1 MADTFKGIITADGK
15 KRQLPYGS
23 ILETPASDETLS
35 IQGAFADSKAVGD
48 KFKEVKAE
56 TDSLKED
63 LTDYAVY
70 YTPSE
75 WFNGAWIV
83 NKIEERPN
91 RAITNLF
98 AVRKGT
104 ILDIESG
111 YEFTVHVFNSNG
123 EHLSGG
129 ISWLTDRYT
138 VNVEDASIRVQIRKS
153 DNSKIDLTNLP
164 IVRIRYILVA
174 TKDDLVATKDD
185 LVATKDN
192 TLYNRITWSN
202 RIYSDAGFLPRL
214 NRAITGALNLQK
226 GTVISINHKYDYE
239 LTVHEFD
246 FNNKHL
252 SGGEWN
258 SKDFIIQHENIYER
272 IQIRKSNNENI
283 EITEIPKDLF
293 TFSYAED
300 KVVDLFLFMGQS
312 NMAGRGSTSN
322 VWTEEAPTIING
334 AGYEFRAISDK
345 TKLYEIKEPFG
356 VNENKT
362 DGINDGTM
370 KTGSMVT
377 AFVNAYYQNAGI
389 KIVGVSASKG
399 GSKLSQWQPNA
410 NEGYLTDAIQRFK
423 DATSFLDSNGY
434 TIRHKYMVWCQ
445 GESDGDS
452 NTSESDFKTMFK
464 TMLNSMMSEGIE
476 KLFMVRIGNC
486 NIEGSENRY
495 KNIISWQNEIAQTN
509 KDVVMVSCDFAG
521 MKERGLMKDS
531 FHYYQAGYNECG
543 KYAGINT
550 AYYVNTGKEPTMYD
564 TEYGSLYYSHK
575 N

>member
-1 MADTFKGIITADGK
+1 MDLLKYLVPMK
-15 KRQLPYGS
+15 N
-23 ILETPASDETLS
+23 TPERFSNLAFWRGVRKLKDE
-35 IQGAFADSKAVGD
+35 V
-48 KFKEVKAE
+48 VKAFE
-56 TDSLKED
+56 YVGEWGNGIEGEINSLKGD

-75 WFNGAWIV
+75 WFNGVLESNEIV
-83 NKIEERPN
+83 ERPN

-104 ILDIESG
+104 IVDIESG
-111 YEFTVHVFNSNG
+111 YKFTVHVYNSNG
-123 EHLSGG
+123 KHLSGG
-129 ISWLTDRYT
+129 GSWLTDRYT

-153 DNSKIDLTNLP
+153 DNSNIDLTNLP
-164 IVRIRYILVA
+164 IVRIRYILGA
-174 TKDDLVATKDD
+174 TKDDLGATKDD
-185 LVATKDN
+185 LGATKDD
-192 TLYNRITWSN
+192 TLYNHITWTN
-202 RIYSDAGFLPRL
+202 RGYDFGTKSIVYRPE
-214 NRAITGALNLQK
+214 RAITGALKLRK
-226 GTVISINHKYDYE
+226 GSVISLNNKSDYAFV
-239 LTVHEFD
+239 VHVFSI
-246 FNNKHL
+246 NNKHVNRAMRWSADDYTL
-252 SGGEWN
+252 EYDN
-258 SKDFIIQHENIYER
+258 VYVR
-272 IQIRKSNNENI
+272 IQIKKSNDENI
-283 EITEIPKDLF
+283 EITEIPEDLF

-312 NMAGRGSTSN
+312 NMAGRGSTSD

-377 AFVNAYYQNAGI
+377 AFVNAYYQNTGI

-452 NTSESDFKTMFK
+452 NTSESDFKTMFE
-464 TMLNSMMSEGIE
+464 TMLNSMMIEGIE

-495 KNIISWQNEIAQTN
+495 KNIIRWQNEIAQTN

-543 KYAGINT
+543 KYAGINS

-564 TEYGSLYYSHK
+564 TEDGSLYYSHK